1 MTVDWNAGISAEEND
16 RRVQELVG
24 EVKASLETNTAMVG
38 SQEFILSH
46 TKDIT
51 GSEAVVYMKAHTQEG
66 LDSVKNALYRYMEQH
81 EPKAKVEFDIS
92 GNLYDIIFQTDKPDL
107 EIHLQREE
115 GGRPSVA
122 EAKRWVDSLRCR
134 FPSVEIPPVATEEN
148 LQYTADPEML
158 AYYHVTYQQVY
169 GRLKELVGS
178 SKVYEIA
185 NGAQSVPVII
195 SQQST
200 LNNQLSANDVMQQV
214 VVNNE
219 GVEIPLSYLMETHR
233 VENFKRLSAGG
244 EGEYYSITI
253 EKVTDAEVEAMIAY
267 CHQLSKGES
276 PSARAGQLSTDGK
289 VRCSFQGNYFDSRK
303 MISELAMVL
312 IVAVLLLYFILAAQF
327 ESLLQPAII
336 LTEIVIDVSV
346 VMLVLWMVGESLNIM
361 SMIGLVVM
369 SGIII
374 NDSILKVDT
383 INRLYRSGVPLLKAV
398 WSAGH
403 RRLKPIVMT
412 SLTTILALLPFLHK
426 GDMGSAMQFPLSLT
440 LIVGMTIGTLVSLF
454 FVPLVYWIVYG
465 KLRVKG

>member
-1 MTVDWNAGISAEEND
+1 
-16 RRVQELVG
+16 
-24 EVKASLETNTAMVG
+24 
-38 SQEFILSH
+38 
-46 TKDIT
+46 
-51 GSEAVVYMKAHTQEG
+51 
-66 LDSVKNALYRYMEQH
+66 MEQH

-148 LQYTADPEML
+148 LQYTADPERL

-233 VENFKRLSAGG
+233 VENFKRLRGRRGILSHHDRKGDRCGG
-244 EGEYYSITI
+244 GGDGGVLSSTV
-253 EKVTDAEVEAMIAY
+253 KRRIAQ
-267 CHQLSKGES
+267 CTGW
-276 PSARAGQLSTDGK
+276 ST
-289 VRCSFQGNYFDSRK
+289 VNRWQG
-303 MISELAMVL
+303 A
-312 IVAVLLLYFILAAQF
+312 
-327 ESLLQPAII
+327 
-336 LTEIVIDVSV
+336 
-346 VMLVLWMVGESLNIM
+346 MLV
-361 SMIGLVVM
+361 
-369 SGIII
+369 SG
-374 NDSILKVDT
+374 
-383 INRLYRSGVPLLKAV
+383 
-398 WSAGH
+398 
-403 RRLKPIVMT
+403 
-412 SLTTILALLPFLHK
+412 
-426 GDMGSAMQFPLSLT
+426 
-440 LIVGMTIGTLVSLF
+440 
-454 FVPLVYWIVYG
+454 
-465 KLRVKG
+465 

>member
-1 MTVDWNAGISAEEND
+1 M
-16 RRVQELVG
+16 
-24 EVKASLETNTAMVG
+24 
-38 SQEFILSH
+38 
-46 TKDIT
+46 
-51 GSEAVVYMKAHTQEG
+51 
-66 LDSVKNALYRYMEQH
+66 
-81 EPKAKVEFDIS
+81 
-92 GNLYDIIFQTDKPDL
+92 
-107 EIHLQREE
+107 
-115 GGRPSVA
+115 
-122 EAKRWVDSLRCR
+122 
-134 FPSVEIPPVATEEN
+134 
-148 LQYTADPEML
+148 
-158 AYYHVTYQQVY
+158 
-169 GRLKELVGS
+169 
-178 SKVYEIA
+178 YEIA

-244 EGEYYSITI
+244 EGEYYPITI
-253 EKVTDAEVEAMIAY
+253 EKVTDAGVEAMVAY

-276 PSARAGQLSTDGK
+276 PSARTGQLSTDNK
-289 VRCSFQGNYFDSRK
+289 VRCSFQGNYFDSRE

-454 FVPLVYWIVYG
+454 FVPMVYWIV
-465 KLRVKG
+465 

>member
-1 MTVDWNAGISAEEND
+1 
-16 RRVQELVG
+16 VQELVG

-38 SQEFILSH
+38 AQEFILSH

-51 GSEAVVYMKAHTQEG
+51 GSEAVVYLKAHTQEG

-122 EAKRWVDSLRCR
+122 EAKRWVDSLRCH

-148 LQYTADPEML
+148 LQYTADPERL

-244 EGEYYSITI
+244 EGEYYPITI
-253 EKVTDAEVEAMIAY
+253 DKASDEEVESMVAY
-267 CHQLSKGES
+267 CRL
-276 PSARAGQLSTDGK
+276 LSTLNNK
-289 VRCSFQGNYFDSRK
+289 ARCSFHGNYFDSRE
-303 MISELAMVL
+303 MIRELVMVL

-327 ESLLQPAII
+327 ENLLQPAII
-336 LTEIVIDVSV
+336 LMEIIIDVCV
-346 VMLVLWMVGESLNIM
+346 VMVVLWVAGESLNIM

-374 NDSILKVDT
+374 NDSILKLDT
-383 INRLYRSGVPLLKAV
+383 INKLYRSGVPLLKAV
-398 WSAGH
+398 WTAGH
-403 RRLKPIVMT
+403 WRLKPIVMT

-440 LIVGMTIGTLVSLF
+440 LIIGMTVGTLVSLF